1 MSLKNSDFRNYLK
14 YETDYD
20 MVKILSIQRKI
31 EENKNNEKI
40 ISKLLSNLTKSDKD
54 KLIQLYNSQI
64 LYLNNSI
71 NNYKNKILKERK
83 KCF

>member
-64 LYLNNSI
+64 LSLNNSI
-71 NNYKNKILKERK
+71 NNYKNKILK
-83 KCF
+83 